1 VVTVG
6 IDIGTTSVKALA
18 VDAAGRVVGRARLV
32 HGVEVPGPGRLQ
44 HDAGRAWCDAPA
56 RALATVVAAL
66 PDPAAVVAVAVAAMA
81 PSLAAVDA
89 GGRPLGPGVLYGDE
103 RARDGGT
110 VEDTDPLRSAETVG
124 LLRWAASA
132 HPDAAGYWPA
142 QAVANRSL
150 GGPGAVDLTTAFA
163 AGVLFGGSGWDAQR
177 CGALGVDP
185 ATLPAVE
192 LFGQPIGEVATGTP
206 GATLVAG
213 GVDAFCE
220 QLVVGP
226 LEPGDVLVVC
236 GSTLV
241 VWVVAEGSPR
251 VDGLW
256 TMPDLTPGRSLVGG
270 PSNAGGLFL
279 DWVDRVLR
287 PVGADDPAADPNRVP
302 VWQPFLRGERVP
314 LHDPGRRAT
323 LAGLDLTQGPSSL
336 RRGAFEASAMALRHI
351 VERAGG
357 APSRIVATGGGSR
370 VASWMQAIADVTA
383 VPVQPVAV
391 PEGGAL
397 GAAWLARMGA
407 GLEDSTDG
415 AVRWAGAGAVVD
427 PDPVWVGPAGDRYRR
442 YLDALG
448 PGGVAAGSGTTGAER
463 EGWGP

>member
-18 VDAAGRVVGRARLV
+18 VDGQGRVLSRARLV

-44 HDAGRAWCDAPA
+44 HDAVRAWRDAPA
-56 RALATVVAAL
+56 LALATVAAAL
-66 PDPAAVVAVAVAAMA
+66 PDPGAVAAVAVAAMV

-89 GGRPLGPGVLYGDE
+89 EGRPLGPGVLYGDE
-103 RARDGGT
+103 RAREDGT
-110 VEDTDPLRSAETVG
+110 VAGLDPIRSAETVG

-132 HPDAAGYWPA
+132 HPGAAGYWPA

-150 GGPGAVDLTTAFA
+150 GGPGSIDLTTAFA
-163 AGVLFGGSGWDAQR
+163 AGVLFGGSGWDTGR
-177 CGALGVDP
+177 CAAVGVDP
-185 ATLPAVE
+185 ARLPSVE
-192 LFGQPIGEVATGTP
+192 LFGQPIGEVGVAAP

-220 QLVVGP
+220 QLVVGR
-226 LEPGDVLVVC
+226 LAPGDVLVIC

-241 VWVVAEGSPR
+241 VWVVAEGAPQ
-251 VDGLW
+251 VDDLW

-279 DWVDRVLR
+279 DWVDRALR
-287 PVGADDPAADPNRVP
+287 PAGADQPDPHAVP

-323 LAGLDLTQGPSSL
+323 VAGLDLTQGPAAL

-351 VERAGG
+351 VERAG
-357 APSRIVATGGGSR
+357 ASPSRIVATGGGSR
-370 VASWMQAIADVTA
+370 VRSWMQAIADVTA
-383 VPVQPVAV
+383 VPVEPVAV
-391 PEGGAL
+391 AEGGAL
-397 GAAWLARMGA
+397 GAAWLARMGV
-407 GLEDSTDG
+407 GLEESTDH
-415 AVRWAGAGAVVD
+415 AVRWAASEPLVH
-427 PDPVWVGPAGDRYRR
+427 PDPVWVGPTGDRYRR
-442 YLDALG
+442 YLEALRT
-448 PGGVAAGSGTTGAER
+448 GGVTAAAGGAAPDR